1 MLKNRECWR
10 RFLSLHGESTCLAPP
25 GGGGNGSSK
34 ILLCRSVAQL
44 GGAQSI
50 FRCVPIIRRDRWP
63 PGLVTRI
70 YNSSQHRLNDTALHR
85 SSTKGDY
92 GTDCEILMVRSQPQ
106 PIGKKAEL
114 RRKNSRITNLAAD
127 QPKQKWLRRGK
138 HGCLSNS
145 VTPALI
151 YQERFLIRLCCYLS
165 AASLFAGTP
174 FWPLGG

>member
-1 MLKNRECWR
+1 
-10 RFLSLHGESTCLAPP
+10 
-25 GGGGNGSSK
+25 
-34 ILLCRSVAQL
+34 
-44 GGAQSI
+44 
-50 FRCVPIIRRDRWP
+50 
-63 PGLVTRI
+63 
-70 YNSSQHRLNDTALHR
+70 
-85 SSTKGDY
+85 
-92 GTDCEILMVRSQPQ
+92 MVRSQPQ

-127 QPKQKWLRRGK
+127 QPSQKWLRRGK